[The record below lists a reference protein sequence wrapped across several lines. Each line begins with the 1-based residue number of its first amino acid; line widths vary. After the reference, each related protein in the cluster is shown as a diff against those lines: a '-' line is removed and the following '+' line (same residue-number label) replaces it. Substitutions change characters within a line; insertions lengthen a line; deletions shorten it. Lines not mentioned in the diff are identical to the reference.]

1 MTDEPMTVLDAA
13 LLAYS
18 QDELNA
24 MDNSSLQLLGA
35 RVARELETNPQP
47 DVERMLELRRRMEI
61 THFHPA
67 IMAARARVAQPKLS
81 EDLFWDMV
89 DRNYPEWLSSDV
101 SSVLSQRIVRW
112 DKNYD
117 GTQTVV
123 FETEETDDDESD
135 RPMYGYRFSCVMAF
149 EDGTGWNIADYSVE
163 EIKF

>member
-1 MTDEPMTVLDAA
+1 MSKQSMTTLDAA

-18 QDELNA
+18 MDELDA
-24 MDNSSLQLLGA
+24 LGPQQRPLLFA
-35 RVARELETNPQP
+35 RLARELETHPQP
-47 DVERMLELRRRMEI
+47 DAERMREVRRRLEI

-135 RPMYGYRFSCVMAF
+135 RPVYGYRFRCVMAF